1 MTVVITKRKLLTSR
15 IWLWCFFLLIFY
27 PKAIDYSHSP
37 AVAFIRS
44 AYLALPY
51 VFLPILIIFFWNCNK
66 TARKLYYGVLLF
78 QTTFLVSNLI
88 NGVDRSA
95 ILIWYKN
102 CAWIMFSVIVIC
114 SGLHYNPYR
123 FLSTLR
129 DFCNTICILNLLLM
143 ILFPNGIAT
152 IEMINTK
159 WNVVSWT
166 DSVAFIDVD
175 NRLSLFFLVTIFV
188 NAICQYYKYKKIS
201 KWFCLIVP
209 LVSILLAWSG
219 TGVLAIAWLYIYMM
233 FATKKY
239 MAKILSSYWIFA
251 AYVVVFL
258 AFVIF
263 QKFGVFEFIIV
274 NVLHKQMNLSN
285 RTTIWAYY
293 LVQIIQQPFFGF
305 GTADGG
311 ALFNWD
317 GTVWYA
323 HNQVLDILVQGGIVS
338 LCVFLFLVIFVK
350 KHVDRRNSNYNKGMF
365 NAVLLAFLIV
375 GIAEHFLVRFNM
387 CFYAFLAIAYSMND
401 LNKVFAR
408 E

>member
-1 MTVVITKRKLLTSR
+1 
-15 IWLWCFFLLIFY
+15 
-27 PKAIDYSHSP
+27 
-37 AVAFIRS
+37 
-44 AYLALPY
+44 
-51 VFLPILIIFFWNCNK
+51 
-66 TARKLYYGVLLF
+66 
-78 QTTFLVSNLI
+78 
-88 NGVDRSA
+88 
-95 ILIWYKN
+95 
-102 CAWIMFSVIVIC
+102 
-114 SGLHYNPYR
+114 
-123 FLSTLR
+123 
-129 DFCNTICILNLLLM
+129 
-143 ILFPNGIAT
+143 
-152 IEMINTK
+152 
-159 WNVVSWT
+159 
-166 DSVAFIDVD
+166 
-175 NRLSLFFLVTIFV
+175 
-188 NAICQYYKYKKIS
+188 
-201 KWFCLIVP
+201 
-209 LVSILLAWSG
+209 
-219 TGVLAIAWLYIYMM
+219 MM

-350 KHVDRRNSNYNKGMF
+350 KHVDRRNSN
-365 NAVLLAFLIV
+365 
-375 GIAEHFLVRFNM
+375 
-387 CFYAFLAIAYSMND
+387 
-401 LNKVFAR
+401 
-408 E
+408 